1 MEVTCPY
8 HWKLI
13 KIIYRIH
20 WGAKEKDIQI
30 NVFRKKQRK
39 KEVSTAVKDK
49 KGQ

>member
-20 WGAKEKDIQI
+20 WGAQEKDIQI
-30 NVFRKKQRK
+30 KYLERNREKAIKDM
-39 KEVSTAVKDK
+39 KEEQGKS
-49 KGQ
+49 